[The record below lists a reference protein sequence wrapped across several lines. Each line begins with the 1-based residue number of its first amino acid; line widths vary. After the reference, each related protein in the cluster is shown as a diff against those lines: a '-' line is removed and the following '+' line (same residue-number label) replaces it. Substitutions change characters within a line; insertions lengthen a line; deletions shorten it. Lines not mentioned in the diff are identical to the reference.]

1 MYFVSLK
8 WVFENID
15 GVKEASETKDLHFGT
30 IDTWLLHKLSGGK
43 VHLAEGSNAS
53 ATGLFDIFTNSY
65 IGWVR
70 FCYCT
75 MCLCTPLVFTTLGL
89 PKNFLMFKAQSAF
102 NNFGPNVIADQF
114 WLLRARKVC
123 PQAHKAWYFHN

>member
-1 MYFVSLK
+1 MRLLCPHKVVTIDKVAPAQCVYFTSLK

-75 MCLCTPLVFTTLGL
+75 MFTLVYTTVGLG
-89 PKNFLMFKAQSAF
+89 KNF
-102 NNFGPNVIADQF
+102 
-114 WLLRARKVC
+114 
-123 PQAHKAWYFHN
+123 

>member
-1 MYFVSLK
+1 M
-8 WVFENID
+8 FENID

-75 MCLCTPLVFTTLGL
+75 MCTPLVYTTVSL
-89 PKNFLMFKAQSAF
+89 PKFF
-102 NNFGPNVIADQF
+102 
-114 WLLRARKVC
+114 
-123 PQAHKAWYFHN
+123 